1 MNPME
6 TSRGKFGVHGSW
18 RKLTGLVGA
27 LSVAWIGFSAWAENP
42 TGPLVQLAFVTE
54 NDPAPARSLP
64 PGAVEAQRLPLPE
77 GDDEPLADTHWWTE
91 FVRHPLRDNVEPRPL
106 SVEDILVRAIHCS
119 SQVRVFSDLPL
130 IRETS
135 ITEADSAFDWLAF
148 LDNKW
153 QDLNDP
159 VGSTLT
165 LGGGGDRFKNQQWT
179 TQGGLRKRTRE
190 GGSLQ
195 IAQQFGWQDTNSIFF
210 VPSPQGTARLSL
222 GYTHPLLR
230 GSGAVYNESLIV
242 LAQIDTEIA
251 TDEFSRQ
258 LQSHLLEVLR
268 SYWGLY
274 LERANL
280 AQKLLSLKRAA
291 DTLAKLRMRQ
301 QIDAVKSQVLRAKA
315 EVATRRSQVTRADMG
330 VKNAEDRI
338 RALVN
343 DPAFGDY
350 DSVELLPMDAPAI
363 SQVPLSMS
371 LALTTAAQMR
381 PEIDQALRQ
390 IQAGCT
396 RLNMSKNEVLPM
408 LNLVTEAYAAG
419 LRKTDAFTA
428 YSDSFTTGRPGYT
441 VGLQFEVPLGNRAA
455 LARQERRELELRQLH
470 QQYQTALN
478 TLQLEVKVSVR
489 EVETA
494 FAEMHSQQSAMDAST
509 VELDYL
515 EKRWEHL
522 PGEDGTASLMLDNLM
537 EAQARVAQNEFS
549 FLTAQVTYNL
559 ALWNVKKS
567 TGELLQT
574 ENVSWGRACVDGL
587 PTTIIDKHGQ
597 PVEVP
602 LEPSP
607 APAPAE
613 STPQDETPQS
623 ENSPSPEPMF
633 DDEQPVRP
641 TVKPTSWWRSRTHKL
656 LRRD

>member
-1 MNPME
+1 MNPRE
-6 TSRGKFGVHGSW
+6 TTRGRFGWHGSW

-27 LSVAWIGFSAWAENP
+27 LCVAWIGFAAWAENP
-42 TGPLVQLAFVTE
+42 TGPLVQLAFVTQ
-54 NDPAPARSLP
+54 NDPVPGRSLP
-64 PGAVEAQRLPLPE
+64 PDRVETQLFPLPAS
-77 GDDEPLADTHWWTE
+77 DDEPLADTHWWTE
-91 FVRHPLRDNVEPRPL
+91 FVRHPLRDNVESRPL
-106 SVEDILVRAIHCS
+106 TVEDILVRTIHSS

-165 LGGGGDRFKNQQWT
+165 LGNGGTRFQNQQLT

-195 IAQQFGWQDTNSIFF
+195 IAQQFGWQETNSIFF

-222 GYTHPLLR
+222 SYTHPLLR

-242 LAQIDTEIA
+242 LAQIDSEIA

-315 EVATRRSQVTRADMG
+315 EVATRRSQVIRADMG

-343 DPAFGDY
+343 DPVLGDY

-363 SQVPLSMS
+363 SQIPLSMS

-381 PEIDQALRQ
+381 PEIDQAMRQ

-419 LRKTDAFTA
+419 LRQSDPFAA
-428 YSDSFTTGRPGYT
+428 YNNSFTTGRPGYT

-494 FAEMHSQQSAMDAST
+494 FAEMLSQQSAMDAST

-522 PGEDGTASLMLDNLM
+522 PGEDGTASLMLDNLI
-537 EAQARVAQNEFS
+537 EAQARVSQNEFS

-587 PTTIIDKHGQ
+587 PTTIIEKHGTA
-597 PVEVP
+597 VEVT
-602 LEPSP
+602 P
-607 APAPAE
+607 APSSSLTPAE
-613 STPQDETPQS
+613 SAPQDEAL
-623 ENSPSPEPMF
+623 EDGHSPPPAPML
-633 DDEQPVRP
+633 DDEQPAGP
-641 TVKPTSWWRSRTHKL
+641 AVKPTSWWRSTTNKL